1 MKKTIAILT
10 IISLLFH
17 LCILKQL
24 SAQWAPV
31 GPEGGIIRCSSSS
44 GDTIYAVTGW
54 YGSSMYISYNRG
66 GSWTNLNSASLPS
79 NINTILKAGNSLFLG
94 CGAGISGSVGIF
106 RSDDNGKSWYLI
118 TNINSSVKGMAAQGN
133 TLFAI
138 TSWDGIL
145 RSTDN
150 GEHWNNI
157 TGNLPDNSFEGGLI
171 ATETAVFVSLGN
183 YYGVWRSYNSGDT
196 WVAASTG
203 IDANALI
210 STMASIGNDIY
221 AGTDSFGIYKSSDEG
236 KHWINLD
243 PGTTGNYYNYIAIAG
258 DSEAIFA
265 ATYRDGI
272 LRSTDQGA
280 TWSLS
285 NNGIDIYDQP
295 RTLITTGGDFFLGTK
310 GGMYKTSDHGGS
322 WSESNSGI
330 YANMSALPAVVSLD
344 SHLFTAARFGSGV
357 FRSADN
363 GTNWANV
370 SGQLPVNEE
379 DLTLFNGNS
388 SAIFA
393 YDQLSNDL
401 GNSWQPTNSPGAM
414 GSLPWIEHNG
424 SLFTVN
430 QNPESSGVFR
440 SLDNG
445 ITWTSI
451 NNGIN
456 PSTLQFYTLNTDGS
470 TLLLGTSSGGYYS
483 NDNGDSWSLSTF
495 PAELGYSPIVFQSF
509 VSTGTAYYCGFA
521 GYAGVSGIYRSVD
534 GCANWT
540 KVNDLIVTKLVVGGS
555 NIYASGTIKE
565 YINNQDVWVP
575 YLFMSSNGTEWSCF
589 SNDLGTA
596 IQPLTMTLEGEHIFV
611 AKTSPPDYGL
621 FFTSDNGANWTN
633 ASDGMPYHTMITS
646 LTVLDN
652 YLYAGTYANSLW
664 RTSLDA
670 FDIPAQPDAIIGESF
685 PCEGS
690 MQTYSVTSVPGVN
703 YNWLFPNDWTI
714 TEGATTNM
722 VTVSVGSLTGLI
734 VVTPYTL
741 GGEGPAQYLVA
752 TPQAAVE
759 VSVTIAAD
767 LNDVCSGTTVTFES
781 MVTGGGGNPQYQ
793 WYVNDAAVATGSGYS
808 YIPSDG
814 DMVKVEMI
822 SDLPC
827 AVNNPAISNT
837 VDINVNEIPEPP
849 VIVKSGDTLIS
860 NNPSGNHWYRDG
872 LIIEGATDDT
882 LKVLTG
888 GSYYSIVTI
897 GECQSDPS
905 NSITASPL
913 AIERPSGLSYEF
925 YPVPNNGQFNIS
937 MNWPAEEKV
946 SLQIF
951 DALGMQIFE
960 SNMSSSNGMIHK
972 TLDLRPIEDG
982 IYIARLVAGSKT
994 FVRKILIKN
1003 N

>member
-1 MKKTIAILT
+1 MKKSIVIIT
-10 IISLLFH
+10 IISLLFY
-17 LCILKQL
+17 LPIKQL
-24 SAQWAPV
+24 SAQWTPI
-31 GPEGGIIRCSSSS
+31 GPEGGIIRCSTSSH
-44 GDTIYAVTGW
+44 DTIYAVTGW
-54 YGSSMYISYNRG
+54 YGSSMYISNDRG
-66 GSWTNLNSASLPS
+66 DNWTYINSPSLPS
-79 NINTILKAGNSLFLG
+79 NINTILKVGNSLFLG
-94 CGAGISGSVGIF
+94 CGASISGSVGIF
-106 RSDDNGKSWYLI
+106 RSDDNGQTWYLKS
-118 TNINSSVKGMAAQGN
+118 NINSSVRGMVAQGN
-133 TLFAI
+133 AVFAI
-138 TSWDGIL
+138 TSWNGIL

-150 GEHWNNI
+150 GDHW
-157 TGNLPDNSFEGGLI
+157 TDVTSNLPDNNFEGGLI
-171 ATETAVFVSLGN
+171 ATETAVFVSIGDS
-183 YYGVWRSYNSGDT
+183 YKVWKSINSGDT
-196 WVAASTG
+196 WMQASAG
-203 IDANALI
+203 IEDYATI
-210 STMASIGNDIY
+210 TTMAIVGADIY
-221 AGTDSFGIYKSSDEG
+221 AGTDNFGIYKSSDEG
-236 KHWINLD
+236 KNWISVD
-243 PGTTGNYYNYIAIAG
+243 QTTTANYYNYIAIAG

-295 RTLITTGGDFFLGTK
+295 RTLFTTEGDFFLGTK
-310 GGMYKTSDHGGS
+310 GGIYKTTDHGVS

-330 YANMSALPAVVSLD
+330 YAHMSALPAVVSLD
-344 SHLFTAARFGSGV
+344 SNLFTAARFGSGV
-357 FRSADN
+357 FKSVDN
-363 GTNWANV
+363 GTNWTNV

-379 DLTLFNGNS
+379 DLTSFNGNS

-424 SLFTVN
+424 NLFTVN

-445 ITWTSI
+445 LTWTSI
-451 NNGIN
+451 KNGIN

-483 NDNGDSWSLSTF
+483 NDNGDSWSLCTF
-495 PAELGYSPIVFQSF
+495 PSELGYYPLVFQSF
-509 VSTGTAYYCGFA
+509 VSTNTAYYCGFGGWGGIA
-521 GYAGVSGIYRSVD
+521 GIYRSID

-540 KVNDLIVTKLVVGGS
+540 KVNDLIVTKLEVADG

-575 YLFMSSNGTEWSCF
+575 YLYMSSNGTEWSCF

-596 IQPLTMTLEGEHIFV
+596 IQPLTMTLQGEHVFV
-611 AKTSPPDYGL
+611 AKTSLPDYGL
-621 FFTSDNGANWTN
+621 FFTSDNGAHWTN
-633 ASDGMPYHTMITS
+633 ASDGMPNHTIITS

-652 YLYAGTYANSLW
+652 YLYAGTFANSLW
-664 RTSLDA
+664 RTSLNA
-670 FDIPAQPDAIIGESF
+670 FDIPAQPDAIIGEAS

-690 MQTYSVTSVPGVN
+690 TQTYSVTSVPGVN

-741 GGEGPAQYLVA
+741 GGDGPAQYLVA
-752 TPQAAVE
+752 TPQSAV
-759 VSVTIAAD
+759 VASVTITGNM
-767 LNDVCSGTTVTFES
+767 NDVCVGTQVTFES
-781 MVTGGGGNPQYQ
+781 VVSGGGNNPQYQ
-793 WYVNDAAVATGSGYS
+793 WYVNDVAVATGSAYN

-814 DMVKVEMI
+814 DLVKVEMM
-822 SDLPC
+822 SDLTC
-827 AVNNPAISNT
+827 AVNNPAISNILA
-837 VDINVNEIPEPP
+837 INVIEIPAPP
-849 VIVKSGDTLIS
+849 IIHKSGDTLIS
-860 NNPSGNHWYRDG
+860 NYPVGNQWYRDG
-872 LIIEGATDDT
+872 LLIDGATDDT
-882 LKVLTG
+882 LKVLTAG
-888 GSYYSIVTI
+888 TYFSIVTI
-897 GECQSDPS
+897 GECPSDPS

-913 AIERPSGLSYEF
+913 AIERPDELSYEF

-937 MNWPAEEKV
+937 MNWPAEEQV

-960 SNMSSSNGMIHK
+960 SIMSSSNGLVHQTI
-972 TLDLRPIEDG
+972 DLRPIEDG

-994 FVRKILIKN
+994 FVRKILIIN